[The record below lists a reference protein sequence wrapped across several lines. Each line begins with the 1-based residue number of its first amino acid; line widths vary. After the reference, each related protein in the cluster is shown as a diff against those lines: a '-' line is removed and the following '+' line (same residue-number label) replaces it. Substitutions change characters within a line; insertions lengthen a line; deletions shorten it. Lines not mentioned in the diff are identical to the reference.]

1 MTYSEIWHRI
11 ATSYDDGEAR
21 AIARILIEELFG
33 LSYADIVCG
42 ATEQLSADDTL
53 RLDTAVRR
61 IEQGEPLQHVL
72 GYADF
77 CGNRF
82 CVNGSV
88 LIPRPETEWLVD
100 EGAKLMST
108 TATSSPKRILDI
120 GTGSGCIAI
129 SLKLRL
135 GDAYVEA
142 WDISEEALRTAQDN
156 ADALKAEVTFRK
168 RDALKAEGEC
178 LQGGALVSSA
188 PTGQAMDS
196 INSNEGAL
204 VSSAPTEQTMDSI
217 NSNEGALVSS
227 APTGQTMDS
236 INSNEGALVSSAPT
250 GQAMDSINSNE
261 ASTTAAPWDL
271 IVSNPPYICDSER
284 SAMDDN
290 VLLHEPH
297 TALFVPDDDPLRFY
311 RAIARY
317 ALLTLNT
324 GGSLLFECNT
334 RYAEATG
341 TMLRD
346 MGFEEVTVSDDCFN
360 LPRFVRGK
368 QPLPTLPVGEG
379 LVTQGEANCRRLRH
393 SCRSHWQLK

>member
-82 CVNGSV
+82 SVNSSV

-156 ADALKAEVTFRK
+156 ADALKAEVVFIK
-168 RDALKAEGEC
+168 RDALRA
-178 LQGGALVSSA
+178 
-188 PTGQAMDS
+188 D
-196 INSNEGAL
+196 N
-204 VSSAPTEQTMDSI
+204 
-217 NSNEGALVSS
+217 
-227 APTGQTMDS
+227 
-236 INSNEGALVSSAPT
+236 
-250 GQAMDSINSNE
+250 
-261 ASTTAAPWDL
+261 TAAPWDL

-317 ALLTLNT
+317 ALLTLNI

-341 TMLRD
+341 KMLSD
-346 MGFEEVTVSDDCFN
+346 MGFEEVTVSDDCFG
-360 LPRFVRGK
+360 LPRFVRGSS
-368 QPLPTLPVGEG
+368 P
-379 LVTQGEANCRRLRH
+379 
-393 SCRSHWQLK
+393 SHPSPSGRA

>member
-33 LSYADIVCG
+33 LSYTDIVCG
-42 ATEQLSADDTL
+42 ATDQLSADDTL

-77 CGNRF
+77 CGNHF
-82 CVNGSV
+82 GVNASV

-100 EGAKLMST
+100 EGERLMNS
-108 TATSSPKRILDI
+108 ASNAAPSAPKRILDI

-135 GDAYVEA
+135 GEAYVEA
-142 WDISEEALRTAQDN
+142 WDISEEALRTAESN
-156 ADALKAEVTFRK
+156 AKALKAEVAFCK
-168 RDALKAEGEC
+168 RDALRAEES
-178 LQGGALVSSA
+178 V
-188 PTGQAMDS
+188 
-196 INSNEGAL
+196 
-204 VSSAPTEQTMDSI
+204 
-217 NSNEGALVSS
+217 
-227 APTGQTMDS
+227 
-236 INSNEGALVSSAPT
+236 
-250 GQAMDSINSNE
+250 
-261 ASTTAAPWDL
+261 APWDL

-284 SAMDDN
+284 ADMDDN

-317 ALLTLNT
+317 ALRSLSN

-341 TMLRD
+341 EMMRE
-346 MGFEEVTVSDDCFN
+346 MGFEDVTVNDDCFG
-360 LPRFVRGK
+360 LPRFVKGSSPS
-368 QPLPTLPVGEG
+368 Q
-379 LVTQGEANCRRLRH
+379 
-393 SCRSHWQLK
+393 

>member
-33 LSYADIVCG
+33 LSYTDIVCG
-42 ATEQLSADDTL
+42 ATDELSADDTL

-82 CVNGSV
+82 GVNASV

-100 EGAKLMST
+100 EGERLMNGASN
-108 TATSSPKRILDI
+108 AAPSAPKRILDI

-135 GDAYVEA
+135 REAYVEA
-142 WDISEEALRTAQDN
+142 WDISEEALRTAESN
-156 ADALKAEVTFRK
+156 AKALKAEVAFCK
-168 RDALKAEGEC
+168 RDALRAEE
-178 LQGGALVSSA
+178 S
-188 PTGQAMDS
+188 
-196 INSNEGAL
+196 
-204 VSSAPTEQTMDSI
+204 
-217 NSNEGALVSS
+217 
-227 APTGQTMDS
+227 
-236 INSNEGALVSSAPT
+236 
-250 GQAMDSINSNE
+250 
-261 ASTTAAPWDL
+261 AAPWNL

-284 SAMDDN
+284 AAMDDN

-317 ALLTLNT
+317 ALHSLSD

-341 TMLRD
+341 EMMRE
-346 MGFEEVTVSDDCFN
+346 MGFENVTVNDDCFG
-360 LPRFVRGK
+360 LPRFVAGRK
-368 QPLPTLPVGEG
+368 K
-379 LVTQGEANCRRLRH
+379 
-393 SCRSHWQLK
+393 RS

>member
-82 CVNGSV
+82 SVNSSV

-142 WDISEEALRTAQDN
+142 WDISEEALRTAESN
-156 ADALKAEVTFRK
+156 AQALKAEVVFRK
-168 RDALKAEGEC
+168 RDALRAEEEGCSEEEC

-196 INSNEGAL
+196 INYS
-204 VSSAPTEQTMDSI
+204 
-217 NSNEGALVSS
+217 
-227 APTGQTMDS
+227 
-236 INSNEGALVSSAPT
+236 
-250 GQAMDSINSNE
+250 E
-261 ASTTAAPWDL
+261 ANILAAPWDL

-317 ALLTLNT
+317 ALLTLNI

-360 LPRFVRGK
+360 LPRFVRGSSPS
-368 QPLPTLPVGEG
+368 QPSPSGR
-379 LVTQGEANCRRLRH
+379 A
-393 SCRSHWQLK
+393 

>member
-108 TATSSPKRILDI
+108 TATPSPKRILDI

-156 ADALKAEVTFRK
+156 ADALKAEVVFRK
-168 RDALKAEGEC
+168 RDALRA
-178 LQGGALVSSA
+178 
-188 PTGQAMDS
+188 D
-196 INSNEGAL
+196 N
-204 VSSAPTEQTMDSI
+204 
-217 NSNEGALVSS
+217 
-227 APTGQTMDS
+227 
-236 INSNEGALVSSAPT
+236 
-250 GQAMDSINSNE
+250 
-261 ASTTAAPWDL
+261 TAAPWDL
-271 IVSNPPYICDSER
+271 IVSNPPYICNSER

-341 TMLRD
+341 AMLRD

-360 LPRFVRGK
+360 LPRFVRGRK
-368 QPLPTLPVGEG
+368 NIHNQ
-379 LVTQGEANCRRLRH
+379 
-393 SCRSHWQLK
+393 

>member
-82 CVNGSV
+82 SVNGSV

-100 EGAKLMST
+100 EGAKLMKGCIASDET
-108 TATSSPKRILDI
+108 QHKAPHSPKRILDI

-142 WDISEEALRTAQDN
+142 WDISEEALRTAESN
-156 ADALKAEVTFRK
+156 AQALKAEVTFRK
-168 RDALKAEGEC
+168 RDALKAEEEC

-188 PTGQAMDS
+188 PTGQ
-196 INSNEGAL
+196 
-204 VSSAPTEQTMDSI
+204 TK
-217 NSNEGALVSS
+217 
-227 APTGQTMDS
+227 
-236 INSNEGALVSSAPT
+236 
-250 GQAMDSINSNE
+250 DSINSNE

-317 ALLTLNT
+317 ALLTLNI

-360 LPRFVRGK
+360 LPRFVRGRK
-368 QPLPTLPVGEG
+368 
-379 LVTQGEANCRRLRH
+379 N
-393 SCRSHWQLK
+393 SHNQ

>member
-33 LSYADIVCG
+33 LSYTDIVCG

-100 EGAKLMST
+100 EGAKLMDGCIASDET
-108 TATSSPKRILDI
+108 QHKAPHSPKRILDI

-156 ADALKAEVTFRK
+156 ADALKAEVVFRK
-168 RDALKAEGEC
+168 RDALKAEEEGCSEEEC

-188 PTGQAMDS
+188 PTEQAMDS
-196 INSNEGAL
+196 INYS
-204 VSSAPTEQTMDSI
+204 
-217 NSNEGALVSS
+217 
-227 APTGQTMDS
+227 
-236 INSNEGALVSSAPT
+236 
-250 GQAMDSINSNE
+250 E
-261 ASTTAAPWDL
+261 ANILAAPWDL

-317 ALLTLNT
+317 ALLTLNI

-341 TMLRD
+341 KMLSD
-346 MGFEEVTVSDDCFN
+346 MGFEEVTVSDDCFS
-360 LPRFVRGK
+360 LPRFVRGSSPS
-368 QPLPTLPVGEG
+368 QPPPSGR
-379 LVTQGEANCRRLRH
+379 A
-393 SCRSHWQLK
+393 

>member
-11 ATSYDDGEAR
+11 ATSYEDGEAR

-33 LSYADIVCG
+33 LSYTDIVCG
-42 ATEQLSADDTL
+42 ATDQLSADDTL

-77 CGNRF
+77 CGNHF
-82 CVNGSV
+82 GVNASV

-100 EGAKLMST
+100 EGERLINGVSNAAPS
-108 TATSSPKRILDI
+108 APKRILDI

-135 GDAYVEA
+135 GEAYVEA
-142 WDISEEALRTAQDN
+142 WDISEEALRTAESN
-156 ADALKAEVTFRK
+156 AKALKAEVAFCK
-168 RDALKAEGEC
+168 RNALRAEES
-178 LQGGALVSSA
+178 V
-188 PTGQAMDS
+188 
-196 INSNEGAL
+196 
-204 VSSAPTEQTMDSI
+204 
-217 NSNEGALVSS
+217 
-227 APTGQTMDS
+227 
-236 INSNEGALVSSAPT
+236 
-250 GQAMDSINSNE
+250 
-261 ASTTAAPWDL
+261 APWDL
-271 IVSNPPYICDSER
+271 IISNPPYICDSER
-284 SAMDDN
+284 AAMDDN

-317 ALLTLNT
+317 ALRSLSN

-341 TMLRD
+341 EMMRE
-346 MGFEEVTVSDDCFN
+346 MGFEDVMVNDDCFG
-360 LPRFVRGK
+360 LPRFVKGSSPS
-368 QPLPTLPVGEG
+368 Q
-379 LVTQGEANCRRLRH
+379 
-393 SCRSHWQLK
+393 

>member
-33 LSYADIVCG
+33 LSYTDIVCG
-42 ATEQLSADDTL
+42 ATDQLSADDTL

-77 CGNRF
+77 CGNHF
-82 CVNGSV
+82 GVNASV

-100 EGAKLMST
+100 EGERLMNDASN
-108 TATSSPKRILDI
+108 AAPSAPKRILDI

-135 GDAYVEA
+135 GEAYVEA
-142 WDISEEALRTAQDN
+142 WDISEEALRTAESN
-156 ADALKAEVTFRK
+156 AKALKAEVAFCK
-168 RDALKAEGEC
+168 RDALRAEES
-178 LQGGALVSSA
+178 V
-188 PTGQAMDS
+188 
-196 INSNEGAL
+196 
-204 VSSAPTEQTMDSI
+204 
-217 NSNEGALVSS
+217 
-227 APTGQTMDS
+227 
-236 INSNEGALVSSAPT
+236 
-250 GQAMDSINSNE
+250 
-261 ASTTAAPWDL
+261 APWDL

-284 SAMDDN
+284 ADMDDN

-317 ALLTLNT
+317 ALRSLNN

-341 TMLRD
+341 EMMRE
-346 MGFEEVTVSDDCFN
+346 MGFEDVTVNDDCFG
-360 LPRFVRGK
+360 LPRFVKGSSPS
-368 QPLPTLPVGEG
+368 Q
-379 LVTQGEANCRRLRH
+379 
-393 SCRSHWQLK
+393 

>member
-33 LSYADIVCG
+33 LSYTDIVCG

-82 CVNGSV
+82 SVNSSV

-156 ADALKAEVTFRK
+156 ADALKAEVVFRK
-168 RDALKAEGEC
+168 RDALKAEEEC

-188 PTGQAMDS
+188 PTGQ
-196 INSNEGAL
+196 
-204 VSSAPTEQTMDSI
+204 TK
-217 NSNEGALVSS
+217 
-227 APTGQTMDS
+227 
-236 INSNEGALVSSAPT
+236 
-250 GQAMDSINSNE
+250 DSINSNE

-317 ALLTLNT
+317 ALLTLNI

-341 TMLRD
+341 KMLRD
-346 MGFEEVTVSDDCFN
+346 MGFEEVTVSDDCFS
-360 LPRFVRGK
+360 LPRFVRGRK
-368 QPLPTLPVGEG
+368 
-379 LVTQGEANCRRLRH
+379 N
-393 SCRSHWQLK
+393 SHNQ

>member
-11 ATSYDDGEAR
+11 ATSYDDSEAR

-100 EGAKLMST
+100 EGAKLMDGCIASDET
-108 TATSSPKRILDI
+108 QHKAPHSPKRILDI

-168 RDALKAEGEC
+168 RDVLKAEEEGCSEEEC

-188 PTGQAMDS
+188 PTEQAMDY
-196 INSNEGAL
+196 
-204 VSSAPTEQTMDSI
+204 
-217 NSNEGALVSS
+217 
-227 APTGQTMDS
+227 
-236 INSNEGALVSSAPT
+236 
-250 GQAMDSINSNE
+250 E

-317 ALLTLNT
+317 ALLTLNI

-341 TMLRD
+341 KMLSD
-346 MGFEEVTVSDDCFN
+346 MGFEEVTVSDDCFG
-360 LPRFVRGK
+360 LPRFVRGSSPS
-368 QPLPTLPVGEG
+368 QPSPSGRAWLPK
-379 LVTQGEANCRRLRH
+379 A
-393 SCRSHWQLK
+393 

>member
-156 ADALKAEVTFRK
+156 ADALKAEVVFRK
-168 RDALKAEGEC
+168 RDALRA
-178 LQGGALVSSA
+178 
-188 PTGQAMDS
+188 D
-196 INSNEGAL
+196 N
-204 VSSAPTEQTMDSI
+204 
-217 NSNEGALVSS
+217 
-227 APTGQTMDS
+227 
-236 INSNEGALVSSAPT
+236 
-250 GQAMDSINSNE
+250 
-261 ASTTAAPWDL
+261 TAAPWDL

-317 ALLTLNT
+317 ALLTLNI

-341 TMLRD
+341 KMLSD
-346 MGFEEVTVSDDCFN
+346 MGFEEVTVSDGCFS
-360 LPRFVRGK
+360 LPRFVRGRK
-368 QPLPTLPVGEG
+368 
-379 LVTQGEANCRRLRH
+379 N
-393 SCRSHWQLK
+393 SHNQ

>member
-11 ATSYDDGEAR
+11 ATSYEDGEAR

-33 LSYADIVCG
+33 LSYTDIVCG
-42 ATEQLSADDTL
+42 DTDQLSADNTL

-77 CGNRF
+77 CGNHF
-82 CVNGSV
+82 GVNASV

-100 EGAKLMST
+100 EGERLMNGASN
-108 TATSSPKRILDI
+108 AAPSAQKRILDI

-135 GDAYVEA
+135 GEAYVEA
-142 WDISEEALRTAQDN
+142 WDISEEALRTAESN
-156 ADALKAEVTFRK
+156 AKALKAEVAFCK
-168 RDALKAEGEC
+168 RDALRAEES
-178 LQGGALVSSA
+178 V
-188 PTGQAMDS
+188 
-196 INSNEGAL
+196 
-204 VSSAPTEQTMDSI
+204 
-217 NSNEGALVSS
+217 
-227 APTGQTMDS
+227 
-236 INSNEGALVSSAPT
+236 
-250 GQAMDSINSNE
+250 
-261 ASTTAAPWDL
+261 APWDL

-284 SAMDDN
+284 ADMDDN

-317 ALLTLNT
+317 ALRSLSN

-341 TMLRD
+341 EMMRE
-346 MGFEEVTVSDDCFN
+346 MGFEDVTVNDDCFG
-360 LPRFVRGK
+360 LPRFVKGSSPS
-368 QPLPTLPVGEG
+368 Q
-379 LVTQGEANCRRLRH
+379 
-393 SCRSHWQLK
+393 

>member
-100 EGAKLMST
+100 EGAKLMDGCIASDET
-108 TATSSPKRILDI
+108 QHKAPHSPKRILDI

-156 ADALKAEVTFRK
+156 ADALKAEVVFRK
-168 RDALKAEGEC
+168 RDALKAEKEGCSEEEC

-188 PTGQAMDS
+188 PIEQAMDS
-196 INSNEGAL
+196 INYS
-204 VSSAPTEQTMDSI
+204 
-217 NSNEGALVSS
+217 
-227 APTGQTMDS
+227 
-236 INSNEGALVSSAPT
+236 
-250 GQAMDSINSNE
+250 E
-261 ASTTAAPWDL
+261 ANILAAPWDM

-317 ALLTLNT
+317 ALLTLNI

-341 TMLRD
+341 AMLRD
-346 MGFEEVTVSDDCFN
+346 MGFEEVTVSDDCFS
-360 LPRFVRGK
+360 LPRFVRGRK
-368 QPLPTLPVGEG
+368 
-379 LVTQGEANCRRLRH
+379 N
-393 SCRSHWQLK
+393 SHNQ

>member
-21 AIARILIEELFG
+21 AIARILIEELFS
-33 LSYADIVCG
+33 LSYTDIVCG
-42 ATEQLSADDTL
+42 ATDQLSADDTL

-77 CGNRF
+77 CGNHF
-82 CVNGSV
+82 GVNASV

-100 EGAKLMST
+100 EGERLMNDASN
-108 TATSSPKRILDI
+108 AAPSAPKRILDI

-135 GDAYVEA
+135 GEAYVEA
-142 WDISEEALRTAQDN
+142 WDISEEALRTAESN
-156 ADALKAEVTFRK
+156 AKALKAEVAFCK
-168 RDALKAEGEC
+168 RDALRAEES
-178 LQGGALVSSA
+178 V
-188 PTGQAMDS
+188 
-196 INSNEGAL
+196 
-204 VSSAPTEQTMDSI
+204 
-217 NSNEGALVSS
+217 
-227 APTGQTMDS
+227 
-236 INSNEGALVSSAPT
+236 
-250 GQAMDSINSNE
+250 
-261 ASTTAAPWDL
+261 APWDL

-284 SAMDDN
+284 ADMDDN

-297 TALFVPDDDPLRFY
+297 TALFVPDDAPLRFY

-317 ALLTLNT
+317 ALRSLSN

-341 TMLRD
+341 EMMRE
-346 MGFEEVTVSDDCFN
+346 MGFEDVTVNDDCFG
-360 LPRFVRGK
+360 LPRFVKGSSPS
-368 QPLPTLPVGEG
+368 Q
-379 LVTQGEANCRRLRH
+379 
-393 SCRSHWQLK
+393 

>member
-82 CVNGSV
+82 SVNSSV

-156 ADALKAEVTFRK
+156 ADALKAEVVFRK
-168 RDALKAEGEC
+168 RDALKAEEEDCSEEEC

-188 PTGQAMDS
+188 PTRQAMDS

-204 VSSAPTEQTMDSI
+204 VSSTPTE
-217 NSNEGALVSS
+217 
-227 APTGQTMDS
+227 
-236 INSNEGALVSSAPT
+236 
-250 GQAMDSINSNE
+250 QAMDSINYSE
-261 ASTTAAPWDL
+261 ANILAAPWDL

-317 ALLTLNT
+317 ALLTLNI

-346 MGFEEVTVSDDCFN
+346 MGFEEVTVSDDCFS
-360 LPRFVRGK
+360 LPRFVRGRK
-368 QPLPTLPVGEG
+368 
-379 LVTQGEANCRRLRH
+379 N
-393 SCRSHWQLK
+393 SHNQ

>member
-82 CVNGSV
+82 SVNSSV

-100 EGAKLMST
+100 EGAKLMDDCIASDET
-108 TATSSPKRILDI
+108 QHKAPHSPKRILDI

-156 ADALKAEVTFRK
+156 ADALKAEVVFRK

-250 GQAMDSINSNE
+250 EQAMDSINSNE
-261 ASTTAAPWDL
+261 ANILAAPWDL

-317 ALLTLNT
+317 ALLTLNI
-324 GGSLLFECNT
+324 GGNLLFECNT

-341 TMLRD
+341 AMLSD
-346 MGFEEVTVSDDCFN
+346 MGFEEVTVSDDCFS
-360 LPRFVRGK
+360 LPRFVRGRK
-368 QPLPTLPVGEG
+368 
-379 LVTQGEANCRRLRH
+379 N
-393 SCRSHWQLK
+393 SHNQ

>member
-100 EGAKLMST
+100 EGAKLMDGCIASDET
-108 TATSSPKRILDI
+108 QHKAPHSPKRILDI

-142 WDISEEALRTAQDN
+142 WDISEEALRTAESN
-156 ADALKAEVTFRK
+156 AQALKAEVTFRK
-168 RDALKAEGEC
+168 RDALKAEEEDCSEEEC

-188 PTGQAMDS
+188 PTEQAMDS
-196 INSNEGAL
+196 INYS
-204 VSSAPTEQTMDSI
+204 
-217 NSNEGALVSS
+217 
-227 APTGQTMDS
+227 
-236 INSNEGALVSSAPT
+236 
-250 GQAMDSINSNE
+250 E
-261 ASTTAAPWDL
+261 ANILAAPWDL

-317 ALLTLNT
+317 ALLTLNI

-341 TMLRD
+341 AMLRD

-360 LPRFVRGK
+360 LPRFVRGSSPS
-368 QPLPTLPVGEG
+368 QPSPSGR
-379 LVTQGEANCRRLRH
+379 A
-393 SCRSHWQLK
+393 

>member
-11 ATSYDDGEAR
+11 ATSYEDGEAR

-33 LSYADIVCG
+33 LSYTDIVCG
-42 ATEQLSADDTL
+42 ATDQLSADDTL

-77 CGNRF
+77 CGNHF
-82 CVNGSV
+82 GVNASV

-100 EGAKLMST
+100 EGERLMNGASN
-108 TATSSPKRILDI
+108 AAPSAPKRILDI

-135 GDAYVEA
+135 GEAYVEA
-142 WDISEEALRTAQDN
+142 WDISEEALRTAESN
-156 ADALKAEVTFRK
+156 AKALKAEVAFCK
-168 RDALKAEGEC
+168 RDALRAEES
-178 LQGGALVSSA
+178 V
-188 PTGQAMDS
+188 
-196 INSNEGAL
+196 
-204 VSSAPTEQTMDSI
+204 
-217 NSNEGALVSS
+217 
-227 APTGQTMDS
+227 
-236 INSNEGALVSSAPT
+236 
-250 GQAMDSINSNE
+250 
-261 ASTTAAPWDL
+261 APWDL

-284 SAMDDN
+284 ADMDDN

-317 ALLTLNT
+317 ALRSLSN

-341 TMLRD
+341 EMMRE
-346 MGFEEVTVSDDCFN
+346 MGFEDVTVNDDCFG
-360 LPRFVRGK
+360 LPRFVKGSSPS
-368 QPLPTLPVGEG
+368 Q
-379 LVTQGEANCRRLRH
+379 
-393 SCRSHWQLK
+393 

>member
-11 ATSYDDGEAR
+11 ATSYEDGEAR

-33 LSYADIVCG
+33 LSYTDIVCG
-42 ATEQLSADDTL
+42 ATDQLSADDTL

-77 CGNRF
+77 CGNHF
-82 CVNGSV
+82 GVNASV

-100 EGAKLMST
+100 EGERLMNDASN
-108 TATSSPKRILDI
+108 AAPSAPKRILDI

-135 GDAYVEA
+135 GEAYVEA
-142 WDISEEALRTAQDN
+142 WDISEEALRTAESN
-156 ADALKAEVTFRK
+156 AKALKAEVAFCK
-168 RDALKAEGEC
+168 RDALRAEES
-178 LQGGALVSSA
+178 V
-188 PTGQAMDS
+188 
-196 INSNEGAL
+196 
-204 VSSAPTEQTMDSI
+204 
-217 NSNEGALVSS
+217 
-227 APTGQTMDS
+227 
-236 INSNEGALVSSAPT
+236 
-250 GQAMDSINSNE
+250 
-261 ASTTAAPWDL
+261 APWDL

-284 SAMDDN
+284 TDMDDN

-317 ALLTLNT
+317 ALRSLNN
-324 GGSLLFECNT
+324 GGNLLFECNT

-341 TMLRD
+341 EMMRE
-346 MGFEEVTVSDDCFN
+346 MGFEDVMVNDDCFG
-360 LPRFVRGK
+360 LPRFVKGSSPS
-368 QPLPTLPVGEG
+368 Q
-379 LVTQGEANCRRLRH
+379 
-393 SCRSHWQLK
+393 

>member
-11 ATSYDDGEAR
+11 ATSYEDGEAR

-33 LSYADIVCG
+33 LSYTDIVCG
-42 ATEQLSADDTL
+42 ATDQLSADDTL

-77 CGNRF
+77 CGNHF
-82 CVNGSV
+82 GVNASV

-100 EGAKLMST
+100 EGERLINGAYNAAPS
-108 TATSSPKRILDI
+108 APKRILDI

-135 GDAYVEA
+135 GEAYVEA
-142 WDISEEALRTAQDN
+142 WDISEEALRTAESN
-156 ADALKAEVTFRK
+156 AKALKAEVAFCK
-168 RDALKAEGEC
+168 RDALRAEES
-178 LQGGALVSSA
+178 V
-188 PTGQAMDS
+188 
-196 INSNEGAL
+196 
-204 VSSAPTEQTMDSI
+204 
-217 NSNEGALVSS
+217 
-227 APTGQTMDS
+227 
-236 INSNEGALVSSAPT
+236 
-250 GQAMDSINSNE
+250 
-261 ASTTAAPWDL
+261 APWDL

-284 SAMDDN
+284 ADMDDN

-317 ALLTLNT
+317 ALHSLSN

-341 TMLRD
+341 EMMRE
-346 MGFEEVTVSDDCFN
+346 MGFEDVTVNDDCFG
-360 LPRFVRGK
+360 LPRFVKGSSPS
-368 QPLPTLPVGEG
+368 Q
-379 LVTQGEANCRRLRH
+379 
-393 SCRSHWQLK
+393 

>member
-100 EGAKLMST
+100 EGAKLMDGCIASDET
-108 TATSSPKRILDI
+108 QHKAPHSPKRILDI

-156 ADALKAEVTFRK
+156 ADALKAEVVFRK
-168 RDALKAEGEC
+168 RDALKAEEEGYSEEEC
-178 LQGGALVSSA
+178 LQG
-188 PTGQAMDS
+188 
-196 INSNEGAL
+196 
-204 VSSAPTEQTMDSI
+204 
-217 NSNEGALVSS
+217 GALVSS

-250 GQAMDSINSNE
+250 EQAMDSINSNE
-261 ASTTAAPWDL
+261 GAIVSSAPTEQAMDSINYSEANILAAPWDL

-317 ALLTLNT
+317 ALLTLNI

-346 MGFEEVTVSDDCFN
+346 MGFEGVTVSDDCFN
-360 LPRFVRGK
+360 LPRFVRGRK
-368 QPLPTLPVGEG
+368 
-379 LVTQGEANCRRLRH
+379 N
-393 SCRSHWQLK
+393 SHNQ

>member
-156 ADALKAEVTFRK
+156 ADALKAEVVFRK
-168 RDALKAEGEC
+168 RDALKAEEEGCSEEEC

-188 PTGQAMDS
+188 PTGQ
-196 INSNEGAL
+196 
-204 VSSAPTEQTMDSI
+204 TMDY
-217 NSNEGALVSS
+217 
-227 APTGQTMDS
+227 
-236 INSNEGALVSSAPT
+236 
-250 GQAMDSINSNE
+250 E

-317 ALLTLNT
+317 ALLTLNI

-360 LPRFVRGK
+360 LPRFVRGRK
-368 QPLPTLPVGEG
+368 NSPNQ
-379 LVTQGEANCRRLRH
+379 
-393 SCRSHWQLK
+393 

>member
-11 ATSYDDGEAR
+11 ATSYEDGEAR

-33 LSYADIVCG
+33 LSYTDIVCG
-42 ATEQLSADDTL
+42 ATDQLSADDTL

-77 CGNRF
+77 CGNHF
-82 CVNGSV
+82 GVNASV

-100 EGAKLMST
+100 EGERLINGAYNAAPS
-108 TATSSPKRILDI
+108 APKRILDI

-135 GDAYVEA
+135 GEAYVEA
-142 WDISEEALRTAQDN
+142 WDISEEALRTAESN
-156 ADALKAEVTFRK
+156 AKALKAEVAFCK
-168 RDALKAEGEC
+168 RDALRAEESV
-178 LQGGALVSSA
+178 AH
-188 PTGQAMDS
+188 
-196 INSNEGAL
+196 
-204 VSSAPTEQTMDSI
+204 
-217 NSNEGALVSS
+217 
-227 APTGQTMDS
+227 
-236 INSNEGALVSSAPT
+236 
-250 GQAMDSINSNE
+250 
-261 ASTTAAPWDL
+261 WDL

-284 SAMDDN
+284 ADMDDN

-317 ALLTLNT
+317 ALRSLSN

-341 TMLRD
+341 EMMRE
-346 MGFEEVTVSDDCFN
+346 MGFEDVTVNDDCFG
-360 LPRFVRGK
+360 LPRFVKGNSPS
-368 QPLPTLPVGEG
+368 Q
-379 LVTQGEANCRRLRH
+379 
-393 SCRSHWQLK
+393 

>member
-100 EGAKLMST
+100 EGAKLMDGCIASDET
-108 TATSSPKRILDI
+108 QHKAPHSPKRILDI

-142 WDISEEALRTAQDN
+142 WDISEEALRTAESN
-156 ADALKAEVTFRK
+156 AQALKAEVVFRK
-168 RDALKAEGEC
+168 RDALRAEGEC

-188 PTGQAMDS
+188 PTEQAMDS
-196 INSNEGAL
+196 INYS
-204 VSSAPTEQTMDSI
+204 
-217 NSNEGALVSS
+217 
-227 APTGQTMDS
+227 
-236 INSNEGALVSSAPT
+236 
-250 GQAMDSINSNE
+250 E
-261 ASTTAAPWDL
+261 ANILAAPWDL

-317 ALLTLNT
+317 ALLTLNL
-324 GGSLLFECNT
+324 GGTLLFECNT

-360 LPRFVRGK
+360 LPRFVRGSSPS
-368 QPLPTLPVGEG
+368 QPAAPPNPPRRGG
-379 LVTQGEANCRRLRH
+379 LSYPRLR
-393 SCRSHWQLK
+393 KA

>member
-82 CVNGSV
+82 SVNGSV

-100 EGAKLMST
+100 EGAKLMSDGNT
-108 TATSSPKRILDI
+108 PTDIKKPKSKRILDI

-156 ADALKAEVTFRK
+156 ADALKAEVVFRK
-168 RDALKAEGEC
+168 RDALRA
-178 LQGGALVSSA
+178 
-188 PTGQAMDS
+188 D
-196 INSNEGAL
+196 N
-204 VSSAPTEQTMDSI
+204 
-217 NSNEGALVSS
+217 
-227 APTGQTMDS
+227 
-236 INSNEGALVSSAPT
+236 
-250 GQAMDSINSNE
+250 
-261 ASTTAAPWDL
+261 TAAPWDL

-284 SAMDDN
+284 TAMDDN

-317 ALLTLNT
+317 ALLTLNI
-324 GGSLLFECNT
+324 GGSLLFECNI

-341 TMLRD
+341 KMLSD

-360 LPRFVRGK
+360 LPRFVRGRK
-368 QPLPTLPVGEG
+368 
-379 LVTQGEANCRRLRH
+379 N
-393 SCRSHWQLK
+393 SHNQ

>member
-33 LSYADIVCG
+33 LSYTDIVCG

-142 WDISEEALRTAQDN
+142 WDISEEALRTAESN
-156 ADALKAEVTFRK
+156 AQALKAEVTFRK
-168 RDALKAEGEC
+168 RDALKAEEEDCSEEEC

-188 PTGQAMDS
+188 PTEQAMDS
-196 INSNEGAL
+196 INYS
-204 VSSAPTEQTMDSI
+204 
-217 NSNEGALVSS
+217 
-227 APTGQTMDS
+227 
-236 INSNEGALVSSAPT
+236 
-250 GQAMDSINSNE
+250 E
-261 ASTTAAPWDL
+261 ANILAAPWDL

-317 ALLTLNT
+317 ALLTLNI

-360 LPRFVRGK
+360 LPRFVRGSSPS
-368 QPLPTLPVGEG
+368 QSAAPPNPPRRGG
-379 LVTQGEANCRRLRH
+379 L
-393 SCRSHWQLK
+393 S

>member
-11 ATSYDDGEAR
+11 ATSYEDGEAR

-33 LSYADIVCG
+33 LSYTDIVCG
-42 ATEQLSADDTL
+42 ATDQLSADDTL

-77 CGNRF
+77 CGNHF
-82 CVNGSV
+82 GVNASV

-100 EGAKLMST
+100 EGERLINGASN
-108 TATSSPKRILDI
+108 AAPSAPKRILDI

-135 GDAYVEA
+135 GEAYVEA
-142 WDISEEALRTAQDN
+142 WDISEEALRTAESN
-156 ADALKAEVTFRK
+156 AKALKAEVAFCK
-168 RDALKAEGEC
+168 RDALRAEES
-178 LQGGALVSSA
+178 V
-188 PTGQAMDS
+188 
-196 INSNEGAL
+196 
-204 VSSAPTEQTMDSI
+204 
-217 NSNEGALVSS
+217 
-227 APTGQTMDS
+227 
-236 INSNEGALVSSAPT
+236 
-250 GQAMDSINSNE
+250 
-261 ASTTAAPWDL
+261 APWDL

-284 SAMDDN
+284 AAMDDN

-317 ALLTLNT
+317 ALRSLSN

-341 TMLRD
+341 EMMRK
-346 MGFEEVTVSDDCFN
+346 MGFEDVTVNDDCFG
-360 LPRFVRGK
+360 LPRFVKGSSPS
-368 QPLPTLPVGEG
+368 Q
-379 LVTQGEANCRRLRH
+379 
-393 SCRSHWQLK
+393 

>member
-11 ATSYDDGEAR
+11 ATSYEDGEAR

-33 LSYADIVCG
+33 LSYTDIVCG
-42 ATEQLSADDTL
+42 ATDQLSADDTL
-53 RLDTAVRR
+53 RLDTTVRR

-77 CGNRF
+77 CGNHF
-82 CVNGSV
+82 GVNASV

-100 EGAKLMST
+100 EGERLINGASN
-108 TATSSPKRILDI
+108 ATPSAPKRILDI

-135 GDAYVEA
+135 GEAYVEA
-142 WDISEEALRTAQDN
+142 WDISEEALRTAESN
-156 ADALKAEVTFRK
+156 AKALKAEVAFCK
-168 RDALKAEGEC
+168 MDALRAEES
-178 LQGGALVSSA
+178 V
-188 PTGQAMDS
+188 
-196 INSNEGAL
+196 
-204 VSSAPTEQTMDSI
+204 
-217 NSNEGALVSS
+217 
-227 APTGQTMDS
+227 
-236 INSNEGALVSSAPT
+236 
-250 GQAMDSINSNE
+250 
-261 ASTTAAPWDL
+261 APWDL

-284 SAMDDN
+284 ADMDDN

-317 ALLTLNT
+317 ALRSLNN

-341 TMLRD
+341 EMMRE
-346 MGFEEVTVSDDCFN
+346 MGFEDVTVNDDCFG
-360 LPRFVRGK
+360 LPRFVKGSSPS
-368 QPLPTLPVGEG
+368 Q
-379 LVTQGEANCRRLRH
+379 
-393 SCRSHWQLK
+393 

>member
-11 ATSYDDGEAR
+11 ATSYEDDEAR

-33 LSYADIVCG
+33 LSYTDIVCG
-42 ATEQLSADDTL
+42 ATDQLSADDTL

-77 CGNRF
+77 CGNHF
-82 CVNGSV
+82 GVNASV

-100 EGAKLMST
+100 EGERLMNGASN
-108 TATSSPKRILDI
+108 AAPSAPKRILDI

-135 GDAYVEA
+135 GEAYVEA
-142 WDISEEALRTAQDN
+142 WDISEEALRTAESN
-156 ADALKAEVTFRK
+156 AKALKAEVAFCK
-168 RDALKAEGEC
+168 RDALRAEES
-178 LQGGALVSSA
+178 V
-188 PTGQAMDS
+188 
-196 INSNEGAL
+196 
-204 VSSAPTEQTMDSI
+204 
-217 NSNEGALVSS
+217 
-227 APTGQTMDS
+227 
-236 INSNEGALVSSAPT
+236 
-250 GQAMDSINSNE
+250 
-261 ASTTAAPWDL
+261 APWDL

-284 SAMDDN
+284 AAMDDN

-317 ALLTLNT
+317 ALRSLSN

-341 TMLRD
+341 EMMRE
-346 MGFEEVTVSDDCFN
+346 MGFEDVTVNDDCFG
-360 LPRFVRGK
+360 LPRFVKGSSPS
-368 QPLPTLPVGEG
+368 Q
-379 LVTQGEANCRRLRH
+379 
-393 SCRSHWQLK
+393 

>member
-33 LSYADIVCG
+33 LSYTDIVCG
-42 ATEQLSADDTL
+42 ATDQLSADDTL

-77 CGNRF
+77 CGNHF
-82 CVNGSV
+82 GVNASV

-100 EGAKLMST
+100 EGERLMNDASN
-108 TATSSPKRILDI
+108 AAHPAPKRILDI

-135 GDAYVEA
+135 REAYVEA
-142 WDISEEALRTAQDN
+142 WDISEEALRTAESN
-156 ADALKAEVTFRK
+156 AKALEAEVAFCK
-168 RDALKAEGEC
+168 RDALRAEE
-178 LQGGALVSSA
+178 S
-188 PTGQAMDS
+188 
-196 INSNEGAL
+196 
-204 VSSAPTEQTMDSI
+204 
-217 NSNEGALVSS
+217 
-227 APTGQTMDS
+227 
-236 INSNEGALVSSAPT
+236 
-250 GQAMDSINSNE
+250 
-261 ASTTAAPWDL
+261 AAPWNL

-284 SAMDDN
+284 AAMDDN

-317 ALLTLNT
+317 ALRSLSD

-341 TMLRD
+341 EMMRE
-346 MGFEEVTVSDDCFN
+346 MGFENVTVNNDCFG
-360 LPRFVRGK
+360 LPRFVKGSSPS
-368 QPLPTLPVGEG
+368 Q
-379 LVTQGEANCRRLRH
+379 
-393 SCRSHWQLK
+393 

>member
-11 ATSYDDGEAR
+11 ATSYEDGEAR

-33 LSYADIVCG
+33 LSYTDIVCG
-42 ATEQLSADDTL
+42 ATDQLSADDTL

-77 CGNRF
+77 CGNHF
-82 CVNGSV
+82 GVNASV

-100 EGAKLMST
+100 EGERLMNGASN
-108 TATSSPKRILDI
+108 AAPSAPKRILDI

-135 GDAYVEA
+135 GEAYVEA
-142 WDISEEALRTAQDN
+142 WDISEEALRTAESN
-156 ADALKAEVTFRK
+156 AKALKAEVAFCK
-168 RDALKAEGEC
+168 RDALRAEES
-178 LQGGALVSSA
+178 V
-188 PTGQAMDS
+188 
-196 INSNEGAL
+196 
-204 VSSAPTEQTMDSI
+204 
-217 NSNEGALVSS
+217 
-227 APTGQTMDS
+227 
-236 INSNEGALVSSAPT
+236 
-250 GQAMDSINSNE
+250 
-261 ASTTAAPWDL
+261 APWDL

-284 SAMDDN
+284 AAMDDN

-297 TALFVPDDDPLRFY
+297 TALFMPDDDPLRFY

-317 ALLTLNT
+317 ALRSLSN

-341 TMLRD
+341 KMMRE
-346 MGFEEVTVSDDCFN
+346 MGFEDVTVNDDCFG
-360 LPRFVRGK
+360 LPRFVKG
-368 QPLPTLPVGEG
+368 
-379 LVTQGEANCRRLRH
+379 
-393 SCRSHWQLK
+393 SCPSQ

>member
-11 ATSYDDGEAR
+11 ATSYEDGEAR

-33 LSYADIVCG
+33 LSYTDIVCG
-42 ATEQLSADDTL
+42 ATDQLSADDTL

-77 CGNRF
+77 CGNHF
-82 CVNGSV
+82 GVNASV

-100 EGAKLMST
+100 EGERLMNGASN
-108 TATSSPKRILDI
+108 AAPSAPKRILDI

-135 GDAYVEA
+135 GEAYVEA
-142 WDISEEALRTAQDN
+142 WDISEEALRTAESN
-156 ADALKAEVTFRK
+156 AKALKAEVAFCK
-168 RDALKAEGEC
+168 RDALR
-178 LQGGALVSSA
+178 
-188 PTGQAMDS
+188 
-196 INSNEGAL
+196 
-204 VSSAPTEQTMDSI
+204 TEES
-217 NSNEGALVSS
+217 V
-227 APTGQTMDS
+227 
-236 INSNEGALVSSAPT
+236 
-250 GQAMDSINSNE
+250 
-261 ASTTAAPWDL
+261 APWDL

-284 SAMDDN
+284 ADMDDN

-317 ALLTLNT
+317 ALRSLNN

-341 TMLRD
+341 EMMRE
-346 MGFEEVTVSDDCFN
+346 MGFEDVTVNDDCFG
-360 LPRFVRGK
+360 LPRFVKGSSPS
-368 QPLPTLPVGEG
+368 Q
-379 LVTQGEANCRRLRH
+379 
-393 SCRSHWQLK
+393 

>member
-100 EGAKLMST
+100 EGAKLMDGCIASDET
-108 TATSSPKRILDI
+108 QHKAPHSPKRILDI

-156 ADALKAEVTFRK
+156 ADALKAEVVFRK
-168 RDALKAEGEC
+168 RDALKAE
-178 LQGGALVSSA
+178 
-188 PTGQAMDS
+188 
-196 INSNEGAL
+196 NS
-204 VSSAPTEQTMDSI
+204 T
-217 NSNEGALVSS
+217 
-227 APTGQTMDS
+227 
-236 INSNEGALVSSAPT
+236 
-250 GQAMDSINSNE
+250 
-261 ASTTAAPWDL
+261 APWDL

-317 ALLTLNT
+317 ALLTLNI

-341 TMLRD
+341 TMLSD
-346 MGFEEVTVSDDCFN
+346 MGFEEVTVSDDCFS
-360 LPRFVRGK
+360 LPRFVRGRK
-368 QPLPTLPVGEG
+368 
-379 LVTQGEANCRRLRH
+379 N
-393 SCRSHWQLK
+393 SHNQ

>member
-11 ATSYDDGEAR
+11 ATSYEDGEAR

-33 LSYADIVCG
+33 LSYTDIVCG
-42 ATEQLSADDTL
+42 ATDQLSADDTL

-77 CGNRF
+77 CGNHF
-82 CVNGSV
+82 GVNASV

-100 EGAKLMST
+100 EGERLINGAYNAAPS
-108 TATSSPKRILDI
+108 APKRILDI

-135 GDAYVEA
+135 GEAYVEA
-142 WDISEEALRTAQDN
+142 WDISEEALRTAESN
-156 ADALKAEVTFRK
+156 AKALKAEVAFSK
-168 RDALKAEGEC
+168 RDALRAEES
-178 LQGGALVSSA
+178 V
-188 PTGQAMDS
+188 
-196 INSNEGAL
+196 
-204 VSSAPTEQTMDSI
+204 
-217 NSNEGALVSS
+217 
-227 APTGQTMDS
+227 
-236 INSNEGALVSSAPT
+236 
-250 GQAMDSINSNE
+250 
-261 ASTTAAPWDL
+261 APWDL

-284 SAMDDN
+284 ADMDDN

-317 ALLTLNT
+317 ALRSLSN

-341 TMLRD
+341 KMMRE
-346 MGFEEVTVSDDCFN
+346 MGFEDVTVNDDCFG
-360 LPRFVRGK
+360 LPRFVKGSSPS
-368 QPLPTLPVGEG
+368 Q
-379 LVTQGEANCRRLRH
+379 
-393 SCRSHWQLK
+393 

>member
-11 ATSYDDGEAR
+11 ATSYEDGEAR

-33 LSYADIVCG
+33 LSYTDIVCG
-42 ATEQLSADDTL
+42 ATDQLSADDTL

-77 CGNRF
+77 CGNHF
-82 CVNGSV
+82 GVNASV

-100 EGAKLMST
+100 EGERLMNDASN
-108 TATSSPKRILDI
+108 AAHPAPKRILDI

-135 GDAYVEA
+135 GEAYVEA
-142 WDISEEALRTAQDN
+142 WDISEEALRTAESN
-156 ADALKAEVTFRK
+156 AKALKAEVAFCK
-168 RDALKAEGEC
+168 MDALRAEES
-178 LQGGALVSSA
+178 V
-188 PTGQAMDS
+188 
-196 INSNEGAL
+196 
-204 VSSAPTEQTMDSI
+204 
-217 NSNEGALVSS
+217 
-227 APTGQTMDS
+227 
-236 INSNEGALVSSAPT
+236 
-250 GQAMDSINSNE
+250 
-261 ASTTAAPWDL
+261 APWDL

-284 SAMDDN
+284 ADMDDN

-317 ALLTLNT
+317 ALRSLSN
-324 GGSLLFECNT
+324 GGNLLFECNT

-341 TMLRD
+341 EMMRE
-346 MGFEEVTVSDDCFN
+346 MGFEDVTVNDDCFG
-360 LPRFVRGK
+360 LPRFVKGSSPS
-368 QPLPTLPVGEG
+368 Q
-379 LVTQGEANCRRLRH
+379 
-393 SCRSHWQLK
+393 

>member
-82 CVNGSV
+82 CVNSSV

-156 ADALKAEVTFRK
+156 ADALKAEVVFRK
-168 RDALKAEGEC
+168 RDALRA
-178 LQGGALVSSA
+178 
-188 PTGQAMDS
+188 D
-196 INSNEGAL
+196 N
-204 VSSAPTEQTMDSI
+204 
-217 NSNEGALVSS
+217 
-227 APTGQTMDS
+227 
-236 INSNEGALVSSAPT
+236 
-250 GQAMDSINSNE
+250 
-261 ASTTAAPWDL
+261 TAAPWDL

-317 ALLTLNT
+317 ALLTLNI

-341 TMLRD
+341 AMLRD
-346 MGFEEVTVSDDCFN
+346 MGFEEVTVSDDCFG
-360 LPRFVRGK
+360 LPRFVRGRK
-368 QPLPTLPVGEG
+368 NSPSQPSPSGR
-379 LVTQGEANCRRLRH
+379 A
-393 SCRSHWQLK
+393 